1 MGLAERAGLF
11 ALAREHVSIAG
22 PCGANAAAKIGCVV
36 GGMAAGAD
44 SIDDLD
50 MLRHGAMPAIFDGL
64 RAPSTL
70 GSFLRSFTW
79 GNALQLGKVGREL
92 LAELARRA
100 DLLPGGGVLAFVDI
114 DSTQRRIYGHAKQGA
129 AFGHT
134 KIQGKTVL
142 VRGLNALAAT
152 VCTPQAAPVIAAARL
167 RGGNASSARGAASLI
182 AEAVA
187 TARDAGCAGTVVVRM
202 DSAYYGAAACH
213 AARRAGAF
221 FSVTARTDPA
231 VRAAIAAIP
240 AGAWTPIEYPRAVW
254 DEQLNQWASDA
265 EVAEAKYTAF

>member
-22 PCGANAAAKIGCVV
+22 PCGANAAAKIGCLA

-79 GNALQLGKVGREL
+79 GNVLQLGKVGREL

-100 DLLPGGGVLAFVDI
+100 DLLPGAGTLAFVDV
-114 DSTQRRIYGHAKQGA
+114 DSTQRRVYGHAKQGA

-134 KIQGKTVL
+134 KIELTPAFLTTLKH
-142 VRGLNALAAT
+142 AASM
-152 VCTPQAAPVIAAARL
+152 PNPLFYERQRL
-167 RGGNASSARGAASLI
+167 RISTWGYRASCRAS
-182 AEAVA
+182 
-187 TARDAGCAGTVVVRM
+187 TKPWMAG
-202 DSAYYGAAACH
+202 
-213 AARRAGAF
+213 
-221 FSVTARTDPA
+221 
-231 VRAAIAAIP
+231 
-240 AGAWTPIEYPRAVW
+240 
-254 DEQLNQWASDA
+254 
-265 EVAEAKYTAF
+265 